1 MVYYLDVMNE
11 KLRKK
16 TEAFFLQFPLINLK
30 KGETVVEADRDL
42 NEVYYLKKGFIR
54 EYTFSS
60 QGVELT
66 LHVFAPGSYFPMV
79 DVLAGVKNR
88 YYYETL
94 TPVELYITSIEKML
108 KFFRGEPDLVLDLTR
123 RLLLGLDKL
132 LTRIEFLVFGKA
144 ETRVVSALLFLAR
157 HFGRQK
163 NKEVQIQYLFTHK
176 DIASFAGISRET
188 ASREIEK
195 LVRKKVIEY
204 KNHLLLIN
212 NLETLKKQGGM

>member
-204 KNHLLLIN
+204 KNHLLLIK

>member
-1 MVYYLDVMNE
+1 MNE

-204 KNHLLLIN
+204 KNHLLLIK

>member
-1 MVYYLDVMNE
+1 MNE

-16 TEAFFLQFPLINLK
+16 TDAFFQQFPPVNLK